1 MRNESSFGE
10 KEGECSVGGP
20 PLPLLPPSPRWDDGQ
35 GAVHRLRNVRF
46 ISESLIRFLCSSSH
60 QTAVNYRGAVS
71 LSIIQPQKMEETWQN
86 VLIMLLPFY
95 KPHRSF
101 FIYSFIFY
109 LDAKSVSH
117 RSSFAPDRIKS

>member
-20 PLPLLPPSPRWDDGQ
+20 LLPLLPPSPRWDDGQ
-35 GAVHRLRNVRF
+35 CAVHRLRNVRF

-117 RSSFAPDRIKS
+117 RSSFAHELGG